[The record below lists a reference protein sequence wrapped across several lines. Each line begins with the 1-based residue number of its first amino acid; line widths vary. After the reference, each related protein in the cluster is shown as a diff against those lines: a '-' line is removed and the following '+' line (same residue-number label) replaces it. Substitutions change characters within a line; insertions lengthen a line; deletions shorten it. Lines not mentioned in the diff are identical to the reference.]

1 MRATRAT
8 RTSNTA
14 SALSMRPPG
23 GVAADS
29 FTVVQMLRCPRCHD
43 VTVLETLECP
53 GCGLAVGFH
62 PPTLTMREATRGG
75 VDVDGRTWVP
85 CSNRGWGC
93 NWLVAE
99 DVGAARCL
107 SCRLNRQRP
116 DASDTMALEKLS
128 DASRVMRRLI
138 VQLAELGLPVDPFYE
153 REGGVAFDL
162 LSSDSGQG
170 RVTIGHAN
178 GVITIDLIETLD
190 DYREALRIRLG
201 EPYRTMLGHFRHEVG
216 HYYQWILV
224 EQTGWID
231 ECRELFGDERASYSE
246 AIDRHYREGAP
257 EGWDASYISEYAT
270 MHPWEDFAECFAHYL
285 HITDSLTTAAAGGLV
300 LQADRLDG
308 LIDADVAPR
317 RSYQDA
323 STSEMLGDWQW
334 LSLLLNRINH
344 AMGRSDLYPFT
355 ITEPVRTKLD
365 FVHRVVRD
373 VAGRNSGQPVLACLP
388 LARS

>member
-1 MRATRAT
+1 MVRQ
-8 RTSNTA
+8 TSSLTA
-14 SALSMRPPG
+14 
-23 GVAADS
+23 
-29 FTVVQMLRCPRCHD
+29 VQMLRCPRCRSI
-43 VTVLETLECP
+43 TVLETLDCSS
-53 GCGLAVGFH
+53 CGLAVGLH
-62 PPTLTMREATRGG
+62 PPTLSMHEATREG
-75 VDVDGRTWVP
+75 VAIDGRTWLP
-85 CSNRGWGC
+85 CSNRDWRC

-99 DVGAARCL
+99 DAGAARCM

-116 DASDTMALEKLS
+116 VASDTIALEKLS
-128 DASRVMRRLI
+128 DASLALRRLL
-138 VQLAELGLPVDPFYE
+138 VQLAELGLPVDPYYE
-153 REGGVAFDL
+153 REGGLAFDL
-162 LSSDSGQG
+162 LSSYSGQG

-231 ECRELFGDERASYSE
+231 ECRELFGDERVSYSD

-257 EGWDASYISEYAT
+257 HGWQASYISEYAT
-270 MHPWEDFAECFAHYL
+270 MHPWEDFAESFAHYL

-300 LQADRLDG
+300 LQTSRVDG

-317 RSYQDA
+317 HSYQAA
-323 STSEMLGDWQW
+323 STSEMLADWQW

-344 AMGRSDLYPFT
+344 AMGRGDLYPFT
-355 ITEPVRTKLD
+355 ITEAVQTKID
-365 FVHRVVRD
+365 FVHRVVQD
-373 VAGRNSGQPVLACLP
+373 VARRNSGRPVLACLP
-388 LARS
+388 LTHS